1 MLDAFLT
8 FINQHKLD
16 LEKQPCLLT
25 VSGGVDSVVMLHLF
39 HQAGFP
45 AGVTHCNFELRG
57 EESDEDEQFVQQLSQ
72 AYDFPFFTKHFD
84 VKSFAKEKG
93 ISTQMAARDLRY
105 EWFETLRI
113 TNGYTYIATG
123 HHANDSLETTLL
135 NLTRGTG
142 LSGLHGISGINNHL
156 IRPLL
161 LATKDQI
168 LTYAQENALT
178 WREDRSNASD
188 DYKRNLIRHKVVPV
202 LQQLNP
208 SLEATFIHSSAKL
221 SSADR
226 LLKEMLDEWARGV
239 VVTEGEQVRI
249 SKAKIVCESEPGYR
263 LWHLLDKFGFS
274 YQQSV
279 QIVANLHGISGR
291 KYLSQSHILL
301 IDRQDLILAKM
312 DGNPEDL
319 SLYINEKVGEFRWE
333 GFSLRLVQ
341 RERNSN
347 LPTYYSSNTAIL
359 NAKKLKFPLTVRRW
373 QKGDFFQPLGM
384 QGKKKKLSDFFTDI
398 KADYFTKQHTFLLIN
413 GNGEIIW
420 VMGLRL
426 DERYRIRDDTAD
438 ILEVSWV
445 VNSGI

>member
-25 VSGGVDSVVMLHLF
+25 VSGGVDSIVMLHLF
-39 HQAGFP
+39 HKAGFSVGI
-45 AGVTHCNFELRG
+45 AHCNFGLRG
-57 EESDEDEQFVQQLSQ
+57 EESNGDEEFVRQLAQ
-72 AYDFPFFTKHFD
+72 AYGFPFFAKHFD

-105 EWFETLRI
+105 EWFETLKT
-113 TNGYTYIATG
+113 TNGYTYIATA

-161 LATKDQI
+161 LATKEQI

-226 LLKEMLDEWARGV
+226 LLKEMLDEWASGV
-239 VVTEGEQVRI
+239 VVKEGEQVRI
-249 SKAKIVCESEPGYR
+249 SKAKIVLESEPGYR
-263 LWHLLDKFGFS
+263 LWHILQDYGFAYAQVEKIVEGLNGMPGKLFESAS
-274 YQQSV
+274 YT
-279 QIVANLHGISGR
+279 
-291 KYLSQSHILL
+291 LL
-301 IDRQDLILAKM
+301 IDRKDLILKNRVIAASDDEIKIEESQSEVNIA
-312 DGNPEDL
+312 GRL
-319 SLYINEKVGEFRWE
+319 ISLYKK
-333 GFSLRLVQ
+333 S
-341 RERNSN
+341 RNSN
-347 LPTYYSSNTAIL
+347 DELPSNKSIVSI
-359 NAKKLKFPLTVRRW
+359 NYDKLVFPLKIRKWEV
-373 QKGDFFQPLGM
+373 GDSFRPLGM
-384 QGKKKKLSDFFTDI
+384 NGARKKLSDLFIDSKMDRFA
-398 KADYFTKQHTFLLIN
+398 KEQVLVLLN
-413 GNGEIIW
+413 GNGEVIW
-420 VMGLRL
+420 VVGVRL
-426 DERYRIRDDTAD
+426 DERYKVHGRTAH
-438 ILEVSWV
+438 ILQVVVS
-445 VNSGI
+445 